1 MLWFVQRST
10 YYYSTIH
17 LGLSFFIELQ
27 SPYIVYL
34 HQSSIVGNHG
44 TIVVAPCA
52 GVLGL
57 SCISLMTMHVF
68 ACPHLQH
75 QRNLSCRS
83 SIAYS
88 ESSFLKLGF
97 RNYVSSQSPQQKSS
111 ISVIK
116 GLSGSATE
124 KTGQFPSV
132 SLEPN

>member
-68 ACPHLQH
+68 QILY
-75 QRNLSCRS
+75 
-83 SIAYS
+83 IAYS